1 MIYPTLR
8 LMVLEVSICM
18 IKFWTVG
25 LWWLSASPSWLK
37 VIFFFIGEALASIS
51 HVAKVTILTK
61 TKDQTCGY
69 KVEYKDGKPLQ
80 DKPKPCAGN
89 QGTQIT
95 GTKFWNTKNNY
106 LLCKSWIFYFSTVED
121 LFYNVPTRKRVL
133 KSPTDEFKR
142 ITDVMTKYAI
152 HNSGK
157 VGLTLKKVGDTEPT
171 VGTQKISRYISTEIE
186 YNFFI

>member
-1 MIYPTLR
+1 M
-8 LMVLEVSICM
+8 
-18 IKFWTVG
+18 
-25 LWWLSASPSWLK
+25 
-37 VIFFFIGEALASIS
+37 ASIS
-51 HVAKVTILTK
+51 HVAKLTILTK

-80 DKPKPCAGN
+80 DKPKPCAAN
-89 QGTQIT
+89 QGTQI
-95 GTKFWNTKNNY
+95 
-106 LLCKSWIFYFSTVED
+106 SVEE

-133 KSPTDEFKR
+133 KCPTEEFKR

-171 VGTQKISRYISTEIE
+171 VGTQKISRYFNRVLFICCCFHSS
-186 YNFFI
+186 YSYDDQKFF

>member
-1 MIYPTLR
+1 M
-8 LMVLEVSICM
+8 
-18 IKFWTVG
+18 
-25 LWWLSASPSWLK
+25 
-37 VIFFFIGEALASIS
+37 FFIGEALASIS
-51 HVAKVTILTK
+51 HVAKLTILTK

-80 DKPKPCAGN
+80 DKPKPCAAN
-89 QGTQIT
+89 QGTQI
-95 GTKFWNTKNNY
+95 
-106 LLCKSWIFYFSTVED
+106 SVEE
-121 LFYNVPTRKRVL
+121 LFFNVPTRKRVL
-133 KSPTDEFKR
+133 NNPTDEFKR

-157 VGLTLKKVGDTEPT
+157 VGLNLKKIGETEAT

>member
-1 MIYPTLR
+1 M
-8 LMVLEVSICM
+8 
-18 IKFWTVG
+18 
-25 LWWLSASPSWLK
+25 
-37 VIFFFIGEALASIS
+37 ASIS
-51 HVAKVTILTK
+51 HVAKLTILTK

-80 DKPKPCAGN
+80 DKPKPCAAN
-89 QGTQIT
+89 QGTQI
-95 GTKFWNTKNNY
+95 
-106 LLCKSWIFYFSTVED
+106 SVEE

-133 KSPTDEFKR
+133 KCPTEEFKR

-171 VGTQKISRYISTEIE
+171 VGTQKISRYSNRVE
-186 YNFFI
+186 FIYLLLLSQLILI